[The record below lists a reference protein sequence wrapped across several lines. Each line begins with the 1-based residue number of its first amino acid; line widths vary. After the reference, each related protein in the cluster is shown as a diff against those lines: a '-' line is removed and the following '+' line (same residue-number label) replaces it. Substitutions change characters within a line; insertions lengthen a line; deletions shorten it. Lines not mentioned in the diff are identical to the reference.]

1 MSNFWNERYA
11 AAGYKY
17 GTAPNAFL
25 REQAVRLAPGSQ
37 VLVPGDG
44 EGRNGVWLAGQGHHV
59 RAVDYAENG
68 LAKARALAAAQ
79 GPAVAQ
85 RLQTQW
91 VDLADWVPPEGA
103 FDAVLLS
110 FVHLP
115 SAIRRA
121 AHRRLAAALKPGG
134 WWILEAFHPAQL
146 GRPSGGPQD
155 ADMLLSLAQM
165 RDDLANQLSE
175 VLGWE
180 GEVVLDEGAGHQ
192 GPGQV
197 TRWVGQRRGG

>member
-1 MSNFWNERYA
+1 MSSFWNDRYA
-11 AAGYKY
+11 APGYKY

-25 REQAVRLAPGSQ
+25 REQAFRLAPAAQ

-44 EGRNGVWLAGQGHHV
+44 EGRNGVWLAGQGHQV
-59 RAVDYAENG
+59 LSVDQAENG

-85 RLQTQW
+85 RLQTQC
-91 VDLADWVPPEGA
+91 VDLADWQPQLAA
-103 FDAVLLS
+103 FDAVVLC

-115 SAIRRA
+115 SAIRSG

-134 WWILEAFHPAQL
+134 WWILEAFHPTQL

-155 ADMLLSLAQM
+155 VDMLLSLAQM
-165 RDDLANQLSE
+165 RDDLVGQLSE

-180 GEVVLDEGAGHQ
+180 GEVLLDEGAGHQ
-192 GPGQV
+192 GPGRV
-197 TRWVGQRRGG
+197 TRWVGRR